1 MFVFYVVSHKFRY
14 KGEGNEVAERGNVRT
29 VLCGV

>member
-1 MFVFYVVSHKFRY
+1 MSFVVSYKFRY
-14 KGEGNEVAERGNVRT
+14 KGEGNEVAERGKVRT